1 MMKVIIC
8 IISQRNVNFA
18 TISKPTWKPP
28 GEFYL
33 LDQARTWQTA
43 ILSTWVYYTFQ
54 QTSLCQVPCTEPT
67 EYNLWYGISFAR
79 VLKVAF
85 GIGIDVGVSNIT
97 RVIHIGEHN
106 MMNRK

>member
-8 IISQRNVNFA
+8 IITQRKVNFT
-18 TISKPTWKPP
+18 TISKATWKPP
-28 GEFYL
+28 GDFYL
-33 LDQARTWQTA
+33 LYQARTWQTA
-43 ILSTWVYYTFQ
+43 IPSTWVYYTFQ
-54 QTSLCQVPCTEPT
+54 QTSLCQVPCTKPT

-85 GIGIDVGVSNIT
+85 GIGIDVGVSDIK